1 MSYESKRIMSA
12 VIFALIWTTGMLWW
26 FHPSPAVMPP
36 ALLAIAGVLIGL
48 LWYWVHG
55 RLWRNVE

>member
-12 VIFALIWTTGMLWW
+12 VIFALIWTAGMLWW
-26 FHPSPAVMPP
+26 FHPTPVVMPP

-48 LWYWVHG
+48 LRYWVHG
-55 RLWRNVE
+55 RLWRNIE